1 MRRGLLISLLA
12 LLLGAIVIW
21 FVQRDQGYI
30 IINIGTTIV
39 EMSFWVGALLYS
51 FSVGILMWLLLTLRW
66 LLDAGGVR
74 QWWKTRRDAKQASK
88 TAAGLLL
95 FLDGAWQK
103 SSRLLSQSVANS
115 SIPQVNLLFA
125 ARAAGKNKQWD
136 QCQQLLEQ
144 LKTDYPEATVRADLT
159 WAELLIEDLK
169 FDQALEIVLKLN
181 KENAGNNSVLKLLS
195 SIYRHQK
202 NWHALNKLLPIVKKQ
217 QVVDKQALQQLQI
230 EVHGGLLQAFTA
242 NPPNTDQETQL
253 ETLWS
258 PIPRALRQIPE
269 ILIAY
274 IDALVKIDC
283 SDKALTVLLRGIK
296 SQWHADLIVRLGLL
310 EVEDSKKQLVTAEKW
325 LEEHADDPQLLMA
338 LGSICRRMGFLGKAR
353 DYLAATIAIEPTAQ
367 AYFDLATVHGEMG
380 NDGARLQI
388 YQKGLEFAMIG
399 NEASA

>member
-12 LLLGAIVIW
+12 LLLGALAIW
-21 FVQRDQGYI
+21 FVQQDQGYI
-30 IINIGTTIV
+30 IINLGTTIV

-51 FSVGILMWLLLTLRW
+51 LSVGIFLWLLLTLRW

-88 TAAGLLL
+88 TATGLLL

-103 SSRLLSQSVANS
+103 SSRVLSQSAANS

-125 ARAAGKNKQWD
+125 ARAAGENKQWD

-144 LKTDYPEATVRADLT
+144 LKTDYPEATVRADLV

-169 FDQALEIVLKLN
+169 FDQALEIVLRLN
-181 KENAGNNSVLKLLS
+181 KENSSNNSVLKLLS
-195 SIYRHQK
+195 SIYRHQS
-202 NWHALNKLLPIVKKQ
+202 NWGALNKLLPILKKQ
-217 QVVDKQALQQLQI
+217 QVVDKQALQKLQL
-230 EVHGGLLQAFTA
+230 EVHRGLLQAFTA
-242 NPPNTDQETQL
+242 NPPNTDQETRL
-253 ETLWS
+253 EALWS
-258 PIPRALRQIPE
+258 PISRALRQLPE

-274 IDALVKIDC
+274 VDALVKIDC

-296 SQWHADLIVRLGLL
+296 SQWHGDLIERLGVL
-310 EVEDSKKQLVTAEKW
+310 EVEDAQKQLATAEKW

-338 LGSICRRMGFLGKAR
+338 LGRICQRMGFFGKAR
-353 DYLAATIAIEPTAQ
+353 DYLAATITIAPTAQ

-380 NDGARLQI
+380 DDGARLQI
-388 YQKGLEFAMIG
+388 YQKGLEFAMAG
-399 NEASA
+399 N